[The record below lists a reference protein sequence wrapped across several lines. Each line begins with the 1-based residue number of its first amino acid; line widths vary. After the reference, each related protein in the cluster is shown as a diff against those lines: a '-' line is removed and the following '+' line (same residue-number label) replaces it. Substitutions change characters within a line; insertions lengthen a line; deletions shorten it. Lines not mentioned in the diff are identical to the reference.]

1 MVEYP
6 SFCFD
11 ADLVFQE
18 KTSSLRECWILKS
31 VNFSILHFACAQKLY
46 PIYEHFQHPVYA
58 FYRGWNVTKSSYILL
73 FSAWVLEAVTQD

>member
-1 MVEYP
+1 MGLVIRGLYVILISTQMVEYP
-6 SFCFD
+6 SFCFH

-58 FYRGWNVTKSSYILL
+58 HFIVVGM
-73 FSAWVLEAVTQD
+73 